1 MIGQI
6 VIIFKVNVRC
16 VLPMMM
22 SSMQPITESNAA
34 SVELERGNLK
44 IKRVNELIGLT
55 TGLRNYLQTRP
66 KPQVVE

>member
-1 MIGQI
+1 MIV
-6 VIIFKVNVRC
+6 VIICEVNVRC

-44 IKRVNELIGLT
+44 IKRVNGLIGLT
-55 TGLRNYLQTRP
+55 TGLRNDLQTRP

>member
-1 MIGQI
+1 
-6 VIIFKVNVRC
+6 
-16 VLPMMM
+16 MMM

-44 IKRVNELIGLT
+44 IKRVNGLIGLT